1 MQPVDRHTLHELQ
14 LLPENSRTASI
25 FAFYNRTET
34 LGGGDYLK
42 SIITRPKETLE
53 DIIRFQDLLKAIAMR
68 PTAWQVNIAKA
79 YAAAAESYY
88 ALSVAHSMSQDVIKH
103 WFDTWLYSIRNKG
116 EYYRIQSGVLA
127 TLRLAR
133 AVQST
138 LDHLS
143 DVVIPDEISKD
154 IAEIRKLI
162 SSSILSMFLR
172 KNDGR
177 LSDRSIF
184 YLDYHLR
191 VSHRSEFRQM
201 LDTLYKLDA
210 CLAIVKTARRHQL
223 TFPVFD
229 SHAHDFNAEAAWH
242 PLISDAIPN
251 GLKLAHDKAV
261 CILTGA
267 NTSGKTTF
275 LKTCGI
281 LVYLAHLGWPV
292 PAKSLHLPFTDR
304 LFTSIHLSDDLDQ
317 GFSHFY
323 NEMMRIKQISEA
335 LSSGEQCFVVVD
347 ELFRGTNQEDALH
360 CSKTVL
366 DGFAS
371 FDGSY
376 FLVSTHIHELITH
389 YTGHSQLSFR
399 CFRTHISNNQ
409 FQNTFKIEEGAA
421 FEKVGRLIMDQT
433 GVTALLQN
441 AKRPSLE

>member
-25 FAFYNRTET
+25 FAFFNQTES
-34 LGGGDYLK
+34 LGGSDYLK
-42 SIITRPKETLE
+42 SIITKPKETLPE
-53 DIIRFQDLLKAIAMR
+53 ILRFQNLLKAIAMR
-68 PTAWQVNIAKA
+68 PSAWQVNIAKA
-79 YAAAAESYY
+79 YTAAAESYF
-88 ALSVAHSMSQDVIKH
+88 ALSVAHSMSQDVVKH
-103 WFDTWLYSIRNKG
+103 WFDTWLYSVKNKG

-133 AVQST
+133 AVENT
-138 LDHLS
+138 LNNLAEMP
-143 DVVIPDEISKD
+143 VPDEIAED
-154 IAEIRKLI
+154 IAQLRKF
-162 SSSILSMFLR
+162 ILSPILSVFLK

-177 LSDRSIF
+177 LSNRSIF
-184 YLDYHLR
+184 YLDYYFR
-191 VSHRSEFRQM
+191 ISHRDQFRQM
-201 LDTLYKLDA
+201 LDTLYRLDA
-210 CLAIVKTARRHQL
+210 CQAIVKTARRHQL
-223 TFPVFD
+223 AFPEFEKHSNGVR
-229 SHAHDFNAEAAWH
+229 AEAAWH
-242 PLISDAIPN
+242 PLLPDAVAN
-251 GLKLAHDKAV
+251 DFALARHQPV

-281 LVYLAHLGWPV
+281 LIYLAHLGWPV
-292 PAKSLHLPFTDR
+292 PAKSLHLPFINR

-335 LSSGEQCFVVVD
+335 LSGGEACLVIVD

-366 DGFAS
+366 DGFAH

-376 FLVSTHIHELITH
+376 YLVSTHLHELITH
-389 YTGHSQLSFR
+389 YTGHPNLSFR
-399 CFRTHISNNQ
+399 CFRTLITDNQ

-433 GVTALLQN
+433 GVTALLQD
-441 AKRPSLE
+441 AKRPSSE

>member
-1 MQPVDRHTLHELQ
+1 MLPVDRHTLHELQ

-25 FAFYNRTET
+25 FAFYNHTET
-34 LGGGDYLK
+34 LGGADYLK
-42 SIITRPKETLE
+42 HIITRPKGTLAG
-53 DIIRFQDLLKAIAMR
+53 IIGFQKLLKTISAR

-88 ALSVAHSMSQDVIKH
+88 ALSVAHSMSQDVVKH
-103 WFDTWLYSIRNKG
+103 WFDTWWYSRRNKA
-116 EYYRIQSGVLA
+116 EYYRVQSGVLA

-138 LDHLS
+138 LNNLS
-143 DVVIPDEISKD
+143 NTAVPEELA
-154 IAEIRKLI
+154 AELTE
-162 SSSILSMFLR
+162 LR
-172 KNDGR
+172 KFIFSSV
-177 LSDRSIF
+177 LSVFLEKSEGELSNSSIF
-184 YLDYHLR
+184 YLDYHFR
-191 VSHRSEFRQM
+191 ISGRDKFRQM

-210 CLAIVKTARRHQL
+210 CLAIVKTARRYQL
-223 TFPVFD
+223 SFP
-229 SHAHDFNAEAAWH
+229 DFTTQSQNFRIEGAWH
-242 PLISDAIPN
+242 PLITNPVAND
-251 GLKLAHDKAV
+251 LALAGNRPV

-292 PAKSLHLPFTDR
+292 PAKSLHLPFINR

-335 LSSGEQCFVVVD
+335 LSNGENCFVIVD

-366 DGFAS
+366 DGFAN

-376 FLVSTHIHELITH
+376 YLVSTHLHELITH
-389 YTGHSQLSFR
+389 YTGRPSLSFH
-399 CFRTHISNNQ
+399 CFRTHITDNQ

-441 AKRPSLE
+441 AERPSS

>member
-25 FAFYNRTET
+25 FAFYNQTET
-34 LGGGDYLK
+34 LGGADYLK
-42 SIITRPKETLE
+42 NIITKPKETLE
-53 DIIRFQDLLKAIAMR
+53 DIIRFQDLLKAIAIR

-88 ALSVAHSMSQDVIKH
+88 ALSVAHSMSQDAVVH
-103 WFDTWLYSIRNKG
+103 WFDTWLYSKRNKG

-127 TLRLAR
+127 TLRLMR
-133 AVQST
+133 AIQST

-143 DVVIPDEISKD
+143 EAAIPEE
-154 IAEIRKLI
+154 IAEGIDELRKFIFSPLL
-162 SSSILSMFLR
+162 SIFLK
-172 KNDGR
+172 KNDGK
-177 LSDRSIF
+177 LSNRSIF

-191 VSHRSEFRQM
+191 ISHRNEFRQM

-210 CLAIVKTARRHQL
+210 CLAIVKTAWRHQL
-223 TFPVFD
+223 SFPSFD
-229 SHAHDFNAEAAWH
+229 TYSKNFRVDKAWH
-242 PLISDAIPN
+242 PLITDPIAN
-251 GLKLAHDKAV
+251 DLALETNNPV

-281 LVYLAHLGWPV
+281 IVYLAHLGWPV
-292 PAKSLHLPFTDR
+292 PAKSLHLPFIDR

-335 LSSGEQCFVVVD
+335 LSNGEECFVIVD

-366 DGFAS
+366 DGFARFS
-371 FDGSY
+371 GSR
-376 FLVSTHIHELITH
+376 FLVSTHLHELITH
-389 YTGHSQLSFR
+389 YADHPKISFR
-399 CFRTHISNNQ
+399 CFRTRITDNQ

-441 AKRPSLE
+441 AKRPSSE

>member
-25 FAFYNRTET
+25 FAFYNHTET
-34 LGGGDYLK
+34 LGGADYLR
-42 SIITRPKETLE
+42 SIISRPKATPE
-53 DIIRFQDLLKAIAMR
+53 DIIRFQDLLKAIATR
-68 PTAWQVNIAKA
+68 PAAWQVNIAKA

-88 ALSVAHSMSQDVIKH
+88 ALSVAHSMSQDAVVH
-103 WFDTWLYSIRNKG
+103 WFDTWLYSKRNKG

-127 TLRLAR
+127 TLRLVR

-138 LDHLS
+138 LDHLAEMA
-143 DVVIPDEISKD
+143 IPEEISDD
-154 IAEIRKLI
+154 IDELRKFIFSPILSIFLKKNDRKL
-162 SSSILSMFLR
+162 S
-172 KNDGR
+172 N
-177 LSDRSIF
+177 RSIF
-184 YLDYHLR
+184 YLDYHFR
-191 VSHRSEFRQM
+191 ISHRDKFRQM
-201 LDTLYKLDA
+201 LDTLYKLDT

-223 TFPVFD
+223 SFPHFD
-229 SHAHDFNAEAAWH
+229 IHSKNFRIENAWH
-242 PLISDAIPN
+242 PLITDPVPN
-251 GLKLAHDKAV
+251 DLELESNNPV

-275 LKTCGI
+275 LKACGV

-292 PAKSLHLPFTDR
+292 PAKSLYLPFIQR

-323 NEMMRIKQISEA
+323 NEMMRIKEISKA
-335 LSSGEQCFVVVD
+335 LSDGEKCFVIVD

-366 DGFAS
+366 DGFS
-371 FDGSY
+371 DFGGSY
-376 FLVSTHIHELITH
+376 FLVSTHLHELIAQ
-389 YTGHSQLSFR
+389 YTAQPAISFR
-399 CFRTHISNNQ
+399 CFRTRINENG

-421 FEKVGRLIMDQT
+421 FEKVGRLIMEQT

>member
-25 FAFYNRTET
+25 LAFYDHTTT
-34 LGGGDYLK
+34 LGGADYLK
-42 SIITRPKETLE
+42 SIISKPRATP
-53 DIIRFQDLLKAIAMR
+53 DDAIRFQELLKAMAAQ
-68 PTAWQVNIAKA
+68 PTAWQVNIARA

-88 ALSVAHSMSQDVIKH
+88 ALSVAHSMSQDAVMH
-103 WFDTWLYSIRNKG
+103 WLDTWWYSFRNKA
-116 EYYRIQSGVLA
+116 EYYRVQSGVLA
-127 TLRLAR
+127 ALRLVR
-133 AVQST
+133 AVQAT
-138 LDHLS
+138 LNGLS
-143 DVVIPDEISKD
+143 ETAIPDEIEEDITKIQKFIFSPVLSVFLKKKD
-154 IAEIRKLI
+154 TN
-162 SSSILSMFLR
+162 LS
-172 KNDGR
+172 NAT
-177 LSDRSIF
+177 IF

-191 VSHRSEFRQM
+191 ISHKDAFRQM

-210 CLAIVKTARRHQL
+210 CLAIVKTAHRHQL

-229 SHAHDFNAEAAWH
+229 LHSNRFNVEAAWH
-242 PLISDAIPN
+242 PLIPGAVAN
-251 GLKLAHDKAV
+251 NLKLDNPV

-281 LVYLAHLGWPV
+281 LIYLAHLGWPV
-292 PAKSLHLPFTDR
+292 PAKSLHLPFIDR

-335 LSSGEQCFVVVD
+335 LSNGEQCFVIVD
-347 ELFRGTNQEDALH
+347 ELFRGTNQEDAMH

-366 DGFAS
+366 DGFAN
-371 FDGSY
+371 FGGSY
-376 FLVSTHIHELITH
+376 YLVSTHLHEIIAH
-389 YTGHSQLSFR
+389 YTGHSKLGFR
-399 CFRTHISNNQ
+399 CFRTRITNNQ

-441 AKRPSLE
+441 AKRLSPE

>member
-1 MQPVDRHTLHELQ
+1 MQPVDRHTLLELQ

-42 SIITRPKETLE
+42 SIITRPRETPE

-103 WFDTWLYSIRNKG
+103 WFDTWLYSVRNKG

-127 TLRLAR
+127 TLRLVR

-138 LDHLS
+138 LDHLAEAA
-143 DVVIPDEISKD
+143 IPDEISDD
-154 IAEIRKLI
+154 IAGLRKFI
-162 SSSILSMFLR
+162 FSSILAMFLK
-172 KNDGR
+172 KNDGG
-177 LSDRSIF
+177 LSDSSIF

-191 VSHRSEFRQM
+191 ISHRKQFRQM

-210 CLAIVKTARRHQL
+210 CLAIVKTATHHQL
-223 TFPVFD
+223 AFPVFD
-229 SHAHDFNAEAAWH
+229 LHSHDFNAEAAWH
-242 PLISDAIPN
+242 PLITGAVANDLN
-251 GLKLAHDKAV
+251 LAHNNPV

-292 PAKSLHLPFTDR
+292 PAKSLHLSFIDR

-335 LSSGEQCFVVVD
+335 LSRGEKCFVIVD

-366 DGFAS
+366 DGFAN
-371 FDGSY
+371 FDGSC

-389 YTGHSQLSFR
+389 YSGHTKLSFR
-399 CFRTHISNNQ
+399 CFRTHITNNQ
-409 FQNTFKIEEGAA
+409 FKNTFKIEEGAA

-441 AKRPSLE
+441 AKRLSPE

>member
-25 FAFYNRTET
+25 FAFYNHAET
-34 LGGGDYLK
+34 LGGADYLK
-42 SIITRPKETLE
+42 SIITKPRAALA
-53 DIIRFQDLLKAIAMR
+53 DIIRFQDLLKAIAAH
-68 PTAWQVNIAKA
+68 PAAWQVNIAKA
-79 YAAAAESYY
+79 YAAAAESYF
-88 ALSVAHSMSQDVIKH
+88 ALSVAHSMSQDFVKH
-103 WFDTWLYSIRNKG
+103 WFDTWLYSIRNKA
-116 EYYRIQSGVLA
+116 EYYRVESGVLA
-127 TLRLAR
+127 TMRLVR
-133 AVQST
+133 AIRTT
-138 LDHLS
+138 LHNLS
-143 DVVIPDEISKD
+143 ETITPDEIAED
-154 IAEIRKLI
+154 ITE
-162 SSSILSMFLR
+162 LR
-172 KNDGR
+172 KFIFSPA
-177 LSDRSIF
+177 LSLFLKKDDKKLSKRATF
-184 YLDYHLR
+184 LLDYLFR
-191 VSHRSEFRQM
+191 ISNRDKTRQM

-223 TFPVFD
+223 AFPVFD
-229 SHAHDFNAEAAWH
+229 LNSKDFRVEAAWH
-242 PLISDAIPN
+242 PLINNAIAN
-251 GLKLAHDKAV
+251 DLKLAGNNPV

-281 LVYLAHLGWPV
+281 IVYLAHLGWPV

-335 LSSGEQCFVVVD
+335 LSCGQQCFVIVD

-366 DGFAS
+366 DGFAN
-371 FDGSY
+371 FGGSY
-376 FLVSTHIHELITH
+376 FLVSTHLHELISH
-389 YTGHSQLSFR
+389 YIHHPKLSFR
-399 CFRTHISNNQ
+399 CFRTCITDNQ
-409 FQNTFKIEEGAA
+409 FQNTFKMEEGAA

-441 AKRPSLE
+441 TKRPSSE

>member
-1 MQPVDRHTLHELQ
+1 MQPIDRHTLHELQ

-25 FAFYNRTET
+25 FAFYNHTET
-34 LGGGDYLK
+34 LGGADYLK
-42 SIITRPKETLE
+42 SIITKPKGTLAE
-53 DIIRFQDLLKAIAMR
+53 IVGFQQLLKTISAR

-88 ALSVAHSMSQDVIKH
+88 ALSVAHSMSQDVVKH
-103 WFDTWLYSIRNKG
+103 WFDTWWYSKRNKA
-116 EYYRIQSGVLA
+116 EYYRVQSGVLA

-133 AVQST
+133 AVQTT
-138 LDHLS
+138 LNNLS
-143 DVVIPDEISKD
+143 DIAIPDEL
-154 IAEIRKLI
+154 AEELTELRKFI
-162 SSSILSMFLR
+162 FSPVLSVFLE
-172 KNDGR
+172 KNDGK
-177 LSDRSIF
+177 LSNGSVF
-184 YLDYHLR
+184 YLDYL
-191 VSHRSEFRQM
+191 FRISRRADFRKM

-210 CLAIVKTARRHQL
+210 CLAIVKTAKRNQFS
-223 TFPVFD
+223 FPDFT
-229 SHAHDFNAEAAWH
+229 AHSPNLRIQSAWH
-242 PLISDAIPN
+242 PLITDPVAN
-251 GLKLAHDKAV
+251 DLLLAHDRPV

-281 LVYLAHLGWPV
+281 LIYLAHLGWPV
-292 PAKSLHLPFTDR
+292 PAKSLHLPFINR

-335 LSSGEQCFVVVD
+335 LSSGETCFVIVD

-366 DGFAS
+366 DGFAD

-376 FLVSTHIHELITH
+376 YLVSTHLHELINH
-389 YTGHSQLSFR
+389 YTGHPNLSFR
-399 CFRTHISNNQ
+399 CFRTLITDKQ
-409 FQNTFKIEEGAA
+409 FRNTFKIEEGAA

-441 AKRPSLE
+441 AKRPSSE

>member
-25 FAFYNRTET
+25 FAFYNHTET

-42 SIITRPKETLE
+42 SIIITPKETHE
-53 DIIRFQDLLKAIAMR
+53 GIVRFQDLLKAIALR

-79 YAAAAESYY
+79 YAAAAENYY
-88 ALSVAHSMSQDVIKH
+88 ALSIAHSMSQDAVKH
-103 WFDTWLYSIRNKG
+103 WFDTWLYSKRNKG

-127 TLRLAR
+127 TLRLLR

-138 LDHLS
+138 LDHLAEA
-143 DVVIPDEISKD
+143 VIPEEVSED
-154 IAEIRKLI
+154 ITELRKFIYSPL
-162 SSSILSMFLR
+162 LSVFLR
-172 KNDGR
+172 KSDGR
-177 LSDRSIF
+177 LSNRSIF

-191 VSHRSEFRQM
+191 VSQRDKFRQV

-210 CLAIVKTARRHQL
+210 CLAIVKAARRHQL

-229 SHAHDFNAEAAWH
+229 LHSNDFNAEAAWH
-242 PLISDAIPN
+242 PLITDAIANDLDLGTNAP
-251 GLKLAHDKAV
+251 V

-281 LVYLAHLGWPV
+281 IIYLAHLGWPV
-292 PAKSLHLPFTDR
+292 PAKSLQLPFIDR

-323 NEMMRIKQISEA
+323 NEMMRIKQISQA
-335 LSSGEQCFVVVD
+335 LNRGEKCFVIVD
-347 ELFRGTNQEDALH
+347 ELFRGTNQEDAMH

-366 DGFAS
+366 NGFAN
-371 FDGSY
+371 FGGSC

-389 YTGHSQLSFR
+389 YSGHSKLSFR
-399 CFRTHISNNQ
+399 CFRTHINNNQ
-409 FQNTFKIEEGAA
+409 FRNTFKIEEGAA

-433 GVTALLQN
+433 GVTALLQK
-441 AKRPSLE
+441 AKRPSSE

>member
-1 MQPVDRHTLHELQ
+1 MQLVDRHTLQELQ

-25 FAFYNRTET
+25 FAFYNHTET

-42 SIITRPKETLE
+42 SIITRPKETHE
-53 DIIRFQDLLKAIAMR
+53 DIVRFQDLLKAIAQR

-88 ALSVAHSMSQDVIKH
+88 ALSVAHSMSQDAVKH
-103 WFDTWLYSIRNKG
+103 WFDTWLYSKRNKG

-127 TLRLAR
+127 TLRLVR

-138 LDHLS
+138 LDHLAEAA
-143 DVVIPDEISKD
+143 IPEEISED
-154 IAEIRKLI
+154 MTELRKFVCSPL
-162 SSSILSMFLR
+162 LSVFLR
-172 KNDGR
+172 KSDGK
-177 LSDRSIF
+177 LSNRSIF

-191 VSHRSEFRQM
+191 VSHQNKFRQM

-210 CLAIVKTARRHQL
+210 CLAIVKAAGRHQL

-229 SHAHDFNAEAAWH
+229 LHSNDFNAEAAWH
-242 PLISDAIPN
+242 PLITDAIANDLDLGTSRP
-251 GLKLAHDKAV
+251 V

-281 LVYLAHLGWPV
+281 IVYLAHLGWPV
-292 PAKSLHLPFTDR
+292 PAKSLHLPFIDR

-335 LSSGEQCFVVVD
+335 LSGGEKCFVIVD
-347 ELFRGTNQEDALH
+347 ELFRGTNQEDAMH

-366 DGFAS
+366 DGFAN
-371 FDGSY
+371 FDGSC

-389 YTGHSQLSFR
+389 YTGHSKLNFR
-399 CFRTHISNNQ
+399 CFRTHINDNQ
-409 FQNTFKIEEGAA
+409 FQNTFKIEKGAA

-441 AKRPSLE
+441 AKRPSPG

>member
-1 MQPVDRHTLHELQ
+1 MQPVDRHTLQELQ

-25 FAFYNRTET
+25 FAFYNHTDT
-34 LGGGDYLK
+34 LGGADYLK
-42 SIITRPKETLE
+42 RIITRPKRTLPE
-53 DIIRFQDLLKAIAMR
+53 IIRFQKLLKTIAAR
-68 PTAWQVNIAKA
+68 PAAWQVNIAKA

-88 ALSVAHSMSQDVIKH
+88 ALSVAHSMSQDVVKH
-103 WFDTWLYSIRNKG
+103 WFDTWWYSRRNKA
-116 EYYRIQSGVLA
+116 EYYRVQSGVLA
-127 TLRLAR
+127 TLRLVR

-138 LDHLS
+138 LDNLLET
-143 DVVIPDEISKD
+143 VIPAE
-154 IAEIRKLI
+154 IAEDITELRKFI
-162 SSSILSMFLR
+162 SSSGLSAFLKR
-172 KNDGR
+172 NDGK
-177 LSDRSIF
+177 LSNSSIF
-184 YLDYHLR
+184 YLDYLFR
-191 VSHRSEFRQM
+191 ISHRDELRQM
-201 LDTLYKLDA
+201 LDTIYRLDA
-210 CLAIVKTARRHQL
+210 CQAIVKTARRHRL
-223 TFPVFD
+223 TFPEFD
-229 SHAHDFNAEAAWH
+229 SDAKVFRAESAWH
-242 PLISDAIPN
+242 PLITDAVANDFALASDQP
-251 GLKLAHDKAV
+251 V

-292 PAKSLHLPFTDR
+292 PAQSLRLPFTDR

-335 LSSGEQCFVVVD
+335 LSRGETCLVIVD

-366 DGFAS
+366 DGFAH

-376 FLVSTHIHELITH
+376 YLVSTHLHELITH
-389 YTGHSQLSFR
+389 YTDHPNLSFR
-399 CFRTHISNNQ
+399 CFRTLITDNQ
-409 FQNTFKIEEGAA
+409 FQNTFKIEDGAA

>member
-25 FAFYNRTET
+25 FAFYNHTET
-34 LGGGDYLK
+34 LGGADYLK
-42 SIITRPKETLE
+42 NIITKPKETLAE
-53 DIIRFQDLLKAIAMR
+53 ILGVRELLKTISAR

-88 ALSVAHSMSQDVIKH
+88 ALSVAHSMSQDVVKH
-103 WFDTWLYSIRNKG
+103 WFDTWWYSKRNKA
-116 EYYRIQSGVLA
+116 EYYRVQSGVLA

-133 AVQST
+133 AVQTT
-138 LDHLS
+138 LNNLS
-143 DVVIPDEISKD
+143 DTVIPDEL
-154 IAEIRKLI
+154 AEEMTELRKFI
-162 SSSILSMFLR
+162 FSPVLSVFLK
-172 KNDGR
+172 KNDGK
-177 LSDRSIF
+177 LSNGSIF
-184 YLDYHLR
+184 YLDYH
-191 VSHRSEFRQM
+191 FRISRREDFRKM

-223 TFPVFD
+223 SFP
-229 SHAHDFNAEAAWH
+229 DFATCIKNLRIEGAWH
-242 PLISDAIPN
+242 PLIADPVAN
-251 GLKLAHDKAV
+251 DLVLAGNRPV
-261 CILTGA
+261 CMLTGA

-281 LVYLAHLGWPV
+281 IVYLAHLGWPV
-292 PAKSLHLPFTDR
+292 PAKSLHLPFIDR

-335 LSSGEQCFVVVD
+335 LSNGEKCFVIID

-366 DGFAS
+366 DGFTN

-376 FLVSTHIHELITH
+376 YLVSTHLHELITH
-389 YTGHSQLSFR
+389 YSVHSKLSFR
-399 CFRTHISNNQ
+399 CFRTCITDNQ

-421 FEKVGRLIMDQT
+421 FEKVGRLIMDQS
-433 GVTALLQN
+433 GVTALLHN
-441 AKRPSLE
+441 AKRPSSE